1 MKEEEE
7 VITPVETEPFEE
19 STSAD
24 QEPVKKTKKRP
35 IDVQGVTEDEDNDKS
50 FSADPKERALDM
62 MNALKSY
69 VKADLEGITRIYKNE
84 GIVPALQSV
93 VPENVTVT
101 AAGVLILTILINII
115 LQNPSIAEVLRNYI
129 LFHISKTIV
138 YSAILPDYGV
148 NPLSGFLIYSEN
160 VFLVSATHMDGCQFT
175 KLWLWSAA
183 A

>member
-115 LQNPSIAEVLRNYI
+115 L
-129 LFHISKTIV
+129 
-138 YSAILPDYGV
+138 
-148 NPLSGFLIYSEN
+148 
-160 VFLVSATHMDGCQFT
+160 
-175 KLWLWSAA
+175 
-183 A
+183 